1 MGPSGCPL
9 GSLEGLG
16 LSQLP
21 ADAGPHWARTASA
34 SSENVEELGLREG
47 TLACEDIYD
56 QKQQR
61 SHCGR

>member
-21 ADAGPHWARTASA
+21 AGAGPHWARTASA
-34 SSENVEELGLREG
+34 SSESEEELGLREG
-47 TLACEDIYD
+47 TPACGDISD
-56 QKQQR
+56 
-61 SHCGR
+61 